1 VAELL
6 DVDAEYRARA
16 AAGELKRIAPR
27 RLNPEGKAWLPVL
40 HAQRGARHY
49 TALFSNTPRAHRLGT
64 THDWVVLFLEHGTEE
79 GQWTVVTAHGG
90 PLDGR
95 RVVRGRESECAAHYG
110 VAAAPAGTSAI

>member
-6 DVDAEYRARA
+6 DVDAEYREKA

-64 THDWVVLFLEHGTEE
+64 TRDWVVLFLEHGAEE

-95 RVVRGRESECAAHYG
+95 RVVRGRESDCAAHYG
-110 VAAAPAGTSAI
+110 VAPAPAGTSAI